1 MAKTVLT
8 NAYVLINAVD
18 LSDHVESVTLDVK
31 VTDVDVTAMKDGGK
45 NHIAGLQDN
54 QVTITFWQDYAASNV
69 DATLSA
75 MVTAGTPVAIK
86 VGNNG
91 SSFSATNPSY
101 SGSVLLTDYQPV
113 AGKAGDGLQAQV
125 TLPVCGTITRGT
137 S

>member
-8 NAYVLINAVD
+8 SAYVLLNGVD

-31 VTDVDVTAMKDGGK
+31 VTDVDVTAMKDGGHV
-45 NHIAGLQDN
+45 HIAGLQDS
-54 QVTITFWQDYAASNV
+54 QLTLTFWQDYAASNV
-69 DATLSA
+69 DATMWA
-75 MVTAGTPVAIK
+75 IVKGGTAVAFK

-101 SGSVLLTDYQPV
+101 SGSVLLTDYQPL
-113 AGKAGDGLQAQV
+113 AGKVGDGLQAQV
-125 TLPVCGTITRGT
+125 TMPVCGTVTSGT